1 MSITFPKTWV
11 SKDTINASD
20 VRSNLDAMQKKQA
33 KLSASD
39 FATGQWI
46 DTHHI
51 MEGRYEPTPNISV
64 NVSGVFG
71 GRNNGSF
78 LENLSYCSRWIT
90 DRTGAS
96 GLSKPRAYIPYT
108 NITFDILRPCTLFF
122 QWSMIHQSLLDG
134 DGTDGMTEIK
144 PAMNS
149 KFISSGV
156 VRHQVHEQA
165 PVGLP
170 YNVFVNGTSM
180 TNGFVLDDISSQ
192 IRGYSVGLVAE
203 STAGMCQN
211 VSWSVSLEC
220 FYM

>member
-1 MSITFPKTWV
+1 MSITFPKTFA
-11 SKDTINASD
+11 ASEVASAAD

-33 KLSASD
+33 KLSGSD
-39 FATGQWI
+39 FATSQWI

-51 MEGRYEPTPNISV
+51 MEGRYEPTGNISV

-71 GRNNGSF
+71 GRNNGTF
-78 LENLSYCSRWIT
+78 LNNLSYCSRWLT
-90 DRTGAS
+90 DRSGATGS
-96 GLSKPRAYIPYT
+96 SKPRAYIPYT

-122 QWSMIHQSLLDG
+122 QWSMIHQSLADG
-134 DGTDGMTEIK
+134 DGTNGLTQIK
-144 PAMNS
+144 AAMNS

-156 VRHQVHEQA
+156 VHHQVHEQPA
-165 PVGLP
+165 GLT
-170 YNVFVNGTSM
+170 YNVLINGTSR
-180 TNGFVLDDISSQ
+180 TNGFVLDDISNQ
-192 IRGYSVGLVAE
+192 VRGYSIGLVAE